1 MDISEKIK
9 QNSSD
14 RIILCRIGEIAL
26 KGLNRSTFEKNL
38 YRNMKE
44 KLRPLGDPE
53 IHWSQ
58 SRFYVYPK
66 DDGFDYQKACK
77 AITGIFGIVSV
88 SVALRCPS
96 DFQEV
101 TKIAVKAAAEKI
113 ASAGGGKGPG
123 SIRFKVESRRGVK
136 TFPMSSPEISCEL
149 GGVLLES
156 FPELTVDVN
165 EPDFILY
172 CEIREESYVYT
183 DIIKAQGGMPL
194 GSNGKACLLLSGGI
208 DSPVAGYMISRRGVK
223 ICAVH
228 FYSYPYTSERA
239 KEKVIELAKII
250 SRYCGEIKLMIV
262 PYTEVQLAIHGHC
275 RDELG
280 TVIMRR
286 SMMRIAELLARRNGC
301 AALVTGESIGQV
313 ASQTM
318 QAMYCTDD
326 AAGMPV
332 FRPLIAMDKVDVIEI
347 AREIDTFETSILPY
361 EDCCTVFTPKHP
373 KTKPSLE
380 EVVAE
385 EQKYDYEALEKAAV
399 EGVETVIVG

>member
-9 QNSSD
+9 KNSPD

-26 KGLNRSTFEKNL
+26 KGLNRSQFEKNL

-66 DDGFDYQKACK
+66 DDSFDYRAAVR

-88 SVALRCPS
+88 SVAIRCPS
-96 DFQEV
+96 EFAEV
-101 TKIAVKAAAEKI
+101 EKIAVKAAGEKL
-113 ASAGGGKGPG
+113 ASFGSERPAG
-123 SIRFKVESRRGVK
+123 SVRFKVESRRGVK
-136 TFPMSSPEISCEL
+136 SFPMSSPEISCEL
-149 GGVLLES
+149 GGVLLDS
-156 FPELTVDVN
+156 YPELTVDVN

-183 DIIKAQGGMPL
+183 EIVKAQGGMPL
-194 GSNGKACLLLSGGI
+194 GSNGRACLLLSGGI
-208 DSPVAGYMISRRGVK
+208 DSPVAGYLVSRRGVK
-223 ICAVH
+223 LCAVH

-239 KEKVIELAKII
+239 KEKVVELAKII
-250 SRYCGEIKLMIV
+250 SRYCGEMKLMIV

-275 RDELG
+275 REELG

-286 SMMRIAELLARRNGC
+286 SMMRIAEVLARRNGC

-318 QAMYCTDD
+318 QAMYCTDA

-332 FRPLIAMDKVDVIEI
+332 FRPLIAMDKVDVIGI
-347 AREIDTFETSILPY
+347 AREIGTFETSILPY
-361 EDCCTVFTPKHP
+361 EDCCTVFTPRHP

-380 EVVAE
+380 EVLAE

-399 EGVETVIVG
+399 DGVETILIR